1 MEAVRLRQVDMDYR
15 NHLQAWLNVRAKA
28 EKRVG
33 KNKKRLVYTKFPQFF
48 NYEKAQERAKRS
60 GKEESKFS
68 GLKKFLRKGE

>member
-33 KNKKRLVYTKFPQFF
+33 KNKKRLVYTKFQQFF
-48 NYEKAQERAKRS
+48 NYEKAQERAKHCE
-60 GKEESKFS
+60 KEESKFS